1 MDLSAAFSWVMAHK
15 VEIMEALGGL
25 WVLLSVIVRLTPS
38 PKDDAA
44 LSKIRDVAERVSF
57 LAPGDTDSVVSLPGA
72 DPRGSDRV

>member
-38 PKDDAA
+38 PKDDEA
-44 LSKIRDVAERVSF
+44 LGKVREIAERVSF
-57 LAPGDTDSVVSLPGA
+57 LAPRDSDSVGSLPGSS
-72 DPRGSDRV
+72 PRGDDRA